1 MKRFISFALALM
13 MLVCFVGCDKEEV
26 NYSFKSGEVGFSVNH
41 DADAVIEKLGDPID
55 LVETPSC
62 GGGEEPDREY
72 TYSGFKFNTVN
83 ENGVNKIVKIVLTD
97 DSVSTPEGI
106 TIGDG
111 PIDAAFMAIEQI
123 VGHHYD
129 LDDFQI
135 QSVTQG
141 HEAMG
146 TALVRLRNGGKIYS
160 GNGIS
165 TDIIGA
171 SIRAYLNAL
180 NKIVYEEATE

>member
-1 MKRFISFALALM
+1 
-13 MLVCFVGCDKEEV
+13 MLICFVGCDKEEV
-26 NYSFKSGEVGFSVNH
+26 DYSFKSGEVGFSVNH

-106 TIGDG
+106 SIGSSRDEVIAAYGENFTENATGTLIYTAGATKLMLGFTDG
-111 PIDAAFMAIEQI
+111 SVSA
-123 VGHHYD
+123 VHY
-129 LDDFQI
+129 
-135 QSVTQG
+135 V
-141 HEAMG
+141 
-146 TALVRLRNGGKIYS
+146 
-160 GNGIS
+160 
-165 TDIIGA
+165 
-171 SIRAYLNAL
+171 
-180 NKIVYEEATE
+180 EE

>member
-1 MKRFISFALALM
+1 
-13 MLVCFVGCDKEEV
+13 MLICFVGCDKEEV

-72 TYSGFKFNTVN
+72 TYAGFKFNTVN
-83 ENGVNKIVKIVLTD
+83 ENGLNKIVKIVLTD

-111 PIDAAFMAIEQI
+111 REAVIETY
-123 VGHHYD
+123 GEN
-129 LDDFQI
+129 FTENA
-135 QSVTQG
+135 S
-141 HEAMG
+141 G
-146 TALVRLRNGGKIYS
+146 TLTYTDGSTKLMF
-160 GNGIS
+160 GIS
-165 TDIIGA
+165 DGCVSAIH
-171 SIRAYLNAL
+171 YVEN
-180 NKIVYEEATE
+180 

>member
-1 MKRFISFALALM
+1 
-13 MLVCFVGCDKEEV
+13 MLICFVGCDKEEV

-62 GGGEEPDREY
+62 GGGAEPDREY
-72 TYSGFKFNTVN
+72 TYAGFKFNTVN

-111 PIDAAFMAIEQI
+111 REAVIETYGADYTENASGTLVYTDGETQLMFGITDGSVSAI
-123 VGHHYD
+123 HY
-129 LDDFQI
+129 
-135 QSVTQG
+135 V
-141 HEAMG
+141 
-146 TALVRLRNGGKIYS
+146 
-160 GNGIS
+160 
-165 TDIIGA
+165 
-171 SIRAYLNAL
+171 
-180 NKIVYEEATE
+180 EE